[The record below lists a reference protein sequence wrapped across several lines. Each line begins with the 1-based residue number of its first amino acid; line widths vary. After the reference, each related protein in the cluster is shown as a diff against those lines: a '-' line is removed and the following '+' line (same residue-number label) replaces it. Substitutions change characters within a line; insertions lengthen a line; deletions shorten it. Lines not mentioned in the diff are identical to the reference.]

1 MSKVPFIEQ
10 MHQTECGVCCLA
22 MILEYYRSKESL
34 SRIREELEIG
44 RDGLKL
50 SQLYAYAKKRNM
62 YTKVFSADFEAL
74 QEMPL
79 PAIAFWNQEHYIV
92 IEKIRKKEVIIVD
105 PAIGR
110 ICMNHE
116 DFMNGY
122 SKVIMIILP
131 EENFDKRYE
140 KSHLWRDVVKKV
152 IWKNSLFFKTAMI
165 TLITYALQLGIS
177 LIVQEVV
184 DASTDQYQ
192 YPVVVKYVYF
202 AIAIV
207 VIYGIMT
214 YIRKK
219 SLIRLQIEVDRHL
232 TKETFSKMLKL
243 PYQYYERR
251 TNGDLLFRLNCL
263 PLIRD
268 LLSDHVMTGIIQAGF
283 IIIIMICM
291 ILKSALLAATVA
303 VILALNAIF
312 IVVVRK
318 KIIAANQIQI
328 VENTKLQSIQV
339 ETVQSIFNIKTAGIE
354 EEFFSNWLSRYC
366 KGMQAYETKNQILN
380 FYQTIL
386 NLFQIMG
393 PFLVLW
399 VGIYLNLQG
408 AITIGAAIA
417 CYSLA
422 NTVFGACISVFHMWN
437 DFTIASA
444 YMERIKDITD
454 ADEEKDNTSLKSI
467 DHIETITFQ
476 DVSMAYTGNSEP
488 AICDM
493 NFTISSG
500 EKVALVGKSGSGKS
514 TLLKLILGLYEPTK
528 GKILVNGVDLK
539 EINKTEFR
547 HLMGIVPQDICL
559 FNKSILEN
567 IRMNDESI
575 SMEQVIEAAK
585 IAQIHN
591 EIEQMP
597 MKYHTVVSNLGM
609 NLSGGQRQR
618 IVLARAILKK
628 PSVVI
633 LDEAT
638 SSLDHINEHKVS
650 DYFVKEHC
658 TRIIAAHRLSTIE
671 DADRIMV
678 LENGKI
684 VEQGT
689 HKELLKENGAY
700 AELYKSKKERNR
712 NQYHDHD
719 RKLL

>member
-1 MSKVPFIEQ
+1 MKSGHLAKVPFIEQ
-10 MHQTECGVCCLA
+10 MHQTECGICCLA
-22 MILEYYRSKESL
+22 MILEYYHSKESL
-34 SRIREELEIG
+34 ARIREELEIG

-62 YTKVFSADFEAL
+62 DAKVFSADFEAL
-74 QEMPL
+74 QKMPL

-92 IEKIRKKEVIIVD
+92 IERIKKKEVVIVD

-110 ICMNHE
+110 ICMSHE
-116 DFMNGY
+116 DFVNGY
-122 SKVIMIILP
+122 SKVVMVLMP
-131 EENFDKRYE
+131 EENFDKRCE
-140 KSHLWRDVVKKV
+140 KGHLWGDVIKKV
-152 IWKNSLFFKTAMI
+152 IWKNNLFLKTALI
-165 TLITYALQLGIS
+165 TFLTYALQLTIS

-184 DASTDQYQ
+184 DASTNRYQ
-192 YPVVVKYVYF
+192 YPVVVKYVYV
-202 AIAIV
+202 AVGIV

-219 SLIRLQIEVDRHL
+219 SLIRLQMEVDRHL

-268 LLSDHVMTGIIQAGF
+268 LLSDHVMTGVIQAGF
-283 IIIIMICM
+283 VVIIMICM
-291 ILKSALLAATVA
+291 ILKSPLLALTVA
-303 VILALNAIF
+303 VILALNAVF
-312 IVVVRK
+312 IMAIRK
-318 KIIAANQIQI
+318 KIVAANQIQI

-354 EEFFSNWLSRYC
+354 EEFFSNWLSRYG
-366 KGMQAYETKNQILN
+366 KGMQAYEVKNQILN
-380 FYQTIL
+380 IYQTIL

-408 AITIGAAIA
+408 VITVGVAIA

-437 DFTIASA
+437 DFTIATA

-454 ADEEKDNTSLKSI
+454 AEEEIDNAALKSI
-467 DHIETITFQ
+467 DQIKTITFQ
-476 DVSMAYTGNSEP
+476 NVSMAYTGNSEP
-488 AICDM
+488 AICDL
-493 NFTISSG
+493 NFTISQG
-500 EKVALVGKSGSGKS
+500 EKIAFVGKSGSGKS
-514 TLLKLILGLYEPTK
+514 TLLKLMLGLYEPTE
-528 GKILVNGVDLK
+528 GKILVNGVDLR
-539 EINKTEFR
+539 EINKTAFR
-547 HLMGIVPQDICL
+547 QLMGIVPQDICL

-567 IRMNDESI
+567 IRMNDSSI

-585 IAQIHN
+585 IAQIHD

-618 IVLARAILKK
+618 IVLARAIIKK

-638 SSLDHINEHKVS
+638 SSLDHINERKVS
-650 DYFVKEHC
+650 DYFVKEQC
-658 TRIIAAHRLSTIE
+658 TRVIVAHRLSTIE

-684 VEQGT
+684 VEQGK
-689 HKELLKENGAY
+689 HNDLLKENGVY
-700 AELYKSKKERNR
+700 AELYQAKKGA
-712 NQYHDHD
+712 
-719 RKLL
+719 

>member
-1 MSKVPFIEQ
+1 MKSGHLAKVPFIEQ
-10 MHQTECGVCCLA
+10 MHQTECGICCLA
-22 MILEYYRSKESL
+22 MILEYYHSKESL
-34 SRIREELEIG
+34 ARIREELEIG

-62 YTKVFSADFEAL
+62 EAKVFSADFEAL
-74 QEMPL
+74 QKMPL

-92 IEKIRKKEVIIVD
+92 IERIKKKEVVIVD

-110 ICMNHE
+110 ICMSHE
-116 DFMNGY
+116 DFVNGY
-122 SKVIMIILP
+122 SKVVMVLMP
-131 EENFDKRYE
+131 EENFDKRCE
-140 KSHLWRDVVKKV
+140 KSHLWGDVIKKV
-152 IWKNSLFFKTAMI
+152 IWKNNLFLKTALI
-165 TLITYALQLGIS
+165 TFLTYALQLTIS

-184 DASTDQYQ
+184 DASTNRYQ
-192 YPVVVKYVYF
+192 YPVVVKYLYV
-202 AIAIV
+202 AVGIV

-219 SLIRLQIEVDRHL
+219 SLIRLQMEVDRHL

-268 LLSDHVMTGIIQAGF
+268 LLSDHVMTGVIQAGF
-283 IIIIMICM
+283 VVIIMICM
-291 ILKSALLAATVA
+291 ILKSPLLALTVA
-303 VILALNAIF
+303 VILALNAVF
-312 IVVVRK
+312 IMAIRK
-318 KIIAANQIQI
+318 KIVAANQIQI

-366 KGMQAYETKNQILN
+366 KGMQAYEVKNQILN
-380 FYQTIL
+380 IYQTIL

-408 AITIGAAIA
+408 VITVGVAIA

-437 DFTIASA
+437 DFTIATA

-454 ADEEKDNTSLKSI
+454 AEEEIDNAALKSI
-467 DHIETITFQ
+467 DQIKTITFQ
-476 DVSMAYTGNSEP
+476 NVSMAYTGNSEP
-488 AICDM
+488 AICDL
-493 NFTISSG
+493 NFTISQG
-500 EKVALVGKSGSGKS
+500 EKIAFVGKSGSGKS
-514 TLLKLILGLYEPTK
+514 TLLKLMLGLYEPTE
-528 GKILVNGVDLK
+528 GKILVNGVDLR
-539 EINKTEFR
+539 EINKTAFR
-547 HLMGIVPQDICL
+547 QLMGIVPQDICL

-567 IRMNDESI
+567 IRMNDSSI

-585 IAQIHN
+585 IAQIHD

-618 IVLARAILKK
+618 IVLARAIIKK

-638 SSLDHINEHKVS
+638 SSLDHINERKVS
-650 DYFVKEHC
+650 DYFVKEQC
-658 TRIIAAHRLSTIE
+658 TRVIVAHRLSTIE

-684 VEQGT
+684 VEQGK
-689 HKELLKENGAY
+689 HNDLLKENGVY
-700 AELYKSKKERNR
+700 AELYQAKKGA
-712 NQYHDHD
+712 
-719 RKLL
+719 